1 VKRPAEKK
9 ILLRLLLFVG
19 FRGYSNEEE
28 TVSSWKPDPT
38 GKTTAQR
45 VSDIW
50 DQYHDMMFRTAR
62 ANTNNIPD
70 AEDAVQ
76 NVFLSFMKDGV
87 PDEAYENLGGY
98 VHRVV
103 MNECRNLHRSNQRRR
118 IDHHIDVLKLEI
130 PSSQRIDHEMSRALK
145 RAKAALR
152 DDEREILDLFHE
164 QGRSLS
170 EIAEIR
176 KTTEGQVKMKLSRA
190 REKISK
196 LMGYFEDEN
205 GGRDERRA

>member
-1 VKRPAEKK
+1 MKRTAKKK
-9 ILLRLLLFVG
+9 ILPRLLLFVG

-45 VSDIW
+45 VADIW

-62 ANTNNIPD
+62 ANTDNIPD

-76 NVFLSFMKDGV
+76 NVFLSFMKDGI

-98 VHRVV
+98 VHRAV
-103 MNECRNLHRSNQRRR
+103 MNECSNVHRSNQRRR
-118 IDHHIDVLKLEI
+118 IDHNVAVLKLEI
-130 PSSQRIDHEMSRALK
+130 PSRQRVDHEMSRALK

-152 DDEREILDLFHE
+152 DDEKAILDLFYE
-164 QGRSLS
+164 QGYSLA
-170 EIAEIR
+170 EIAEAR
-176 KTTEGQVKMKLSRA
+176 KTTEGQIKMKLSRT
-190 REKISK
+190 REKIAR
-196 LMGYFEDEN
+196 LMGYFEDEH
-205 GGRDERRA
+205 GRTK